1 MNFVSFPAAQS
12 LSFQSFAQTRLRF
25 LTVNSAYALFTEP
38 FHDNLYVFLTLCHF
52 EYYIIFIKKYV
63 SFGRCPIIVSAC
75 EKALQLEEYYHKV

>member
-38 FHDNLYVFLTLCHF
+38 FHDNLYVFLTPCHF
-52 EYYIIFIKKYV
+52 RVLYHIYKEVCIF
-63 SFGRCPIIVSAC
+63 
-75 EKALQLEEYYHKV
+75 